1 MKKQILHNFFALFLF
16 TSAILFAQTEEHP
29 WQFSFGFNA
38 VDAFPTDTIG
48 QGNLFEEFFNIGDHW
63 NIAPYPSQIGIA
75 NYLGSCFSLGFIF
88 SLNTISK
95 Y

>member
-38 VDAFPTDTIG
+38 VDTFPTDAIG
-48 QGNLFEEFFNIGDHW
+48 QRILVLKKQVSQ
-63 NIAPYPSQIGIA
+63 PSMVALILIM
-75 NYLGSCFSLGFIF
+75 
-88 SLNTISK
+88 TESK
-95 Y
+95 TV

>member
-38 VDAFPTDTIG
+38 VDTFSTDAIG

-63 NIAPYPSQIGIA
+63 NIAPYPSPLIQFQNIEI
-75 NYLGSCFSLGFIF
+75 LLLKTILFSPQMP
-88 SLNTISK
+88 T
-95 Y
+95 

>member
-38 VDAFPTDTIG
+38 VDTFPTDAIG
-48 QGNLFEEFFNIGDHW
+48 QG
-63 NIAPYPSQIGIA
+63 
-75 NYLGSCFSLGFIF
+75 IF
-88 SLNTISK
+88 
-95 Y
+95 